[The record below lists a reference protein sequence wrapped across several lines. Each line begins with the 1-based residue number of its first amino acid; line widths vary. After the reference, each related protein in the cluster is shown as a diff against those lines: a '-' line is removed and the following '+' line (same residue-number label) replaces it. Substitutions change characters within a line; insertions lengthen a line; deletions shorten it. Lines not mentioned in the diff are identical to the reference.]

1 MSDEFD
7 HSSEPRFTSFIP
19 LAIVLSAFIVW
30 FLLQD
35 YELNA
40 QRSNLNRNIAAAQPT
55 VDEAVQVS
63 QRYVALM
70 KDLVKTAQTDD
81 AAKTIVNDAIKA
93 GLIRVQPNATTAAGT
108 PAAPA
113 PASGTTTGT

>member
-7 HSSEPRFTSFIP
+7 HSTEPRFTSFIP
-19 LAIVLSAFIVW
+19 LAITLGAFILW
-30 FLLQD
+30 FLIQD
-35 YELNA
+35 YELNT
-40 QRSNLNRNIAAAQPT
+40 QRSALNQNIAKAQPT

-70 KDLVKTAQTDD
+70 KDLVKTAQTDPAAD
-81 AAKTIVNDAIKA
+81 AIVKDAIKA
-93 GLIRVQPNATTAAGT
+93 GLIRVQPNATNGDVT

-113 PASGTTTGT
+113 TDAGTATK

>member
-19 LAIVLSAFIVW
+19 LTIALGAFIIW
-30 FLLQD
+30 FLIQD

-40 QRSNLNRNIAAAQPT
+40 QRSNLRRNIAAAQPT
-55 VDEAVQVS
+55 VQEAIQVS

-81 AAKTIVNDAIKA
+81 AAKSIVNDAIKA
-93 GLIRVQPNATTAAGT
+93 GLIRVQPNATNGEAT
-108 PAAPA
+108 PAPPAPA
-113 PASGTTTGT
+113 PASTGT